1 MKPKQEIPQ
10 NPVEQ
15 KKEVPASKKGKRKRV
30 SSTGDQKQIK
40 RRRMSSSAAH
50 HEEIPSKA
58 KEAKDSPAAP
68 IAPRPKRLSAGK
80 TLDFLAEYAS
90 SRSSSEYTPGTSSIG
105 SDSPYYPDVPPSPS
119 TSSVRD
125 AVEHEEKPDIVQP
138 AEQPSENSH
147 EPSEVSA
154 EKESRSSATPD
165 SASSAKES
173 KTSPS
178 TQQESSVEAKTT
190 KARRSSISV
199 KAAGAGKVRISS
211 SIIEAASLPSTSKHT
226 PALLSIRRSSRSHTL
241 SKKLRDSDL
250 QIKATGLATPTI
262 SKPVDPNSALGILQ
276 RVSRFTRPI
285 RSPSPQPLKKLLPST
300 HSKKAETVVEQPAEP
315 SADVKEDTVAEQP
328 TEASSS
334 TDSPAAKE
342 PEPSSPKE
350 APKEESSSSLAGA
363 ETNDETAAKD
373 SDPAAVPSP
382 LSTTVAE
389 KAETKDEKDTTPRPT
404 SK

>member
-1 MKPKQEIPQ
+1 MPQ
-10 NPVEQ
+10 NPDEQ
-15 KKEVPASKKGKRKRV
+15 KKDVPASKKGKRKRV
-30 SSTGDQKQIK
+30 SSTGDQKQSK

-50 HEEIPSKA
+50 QEEIPSKV
-58 KEAKDSPAAP
+58 KKIEDTPAAP
-68 IAPRPKRLSAGK
+68 IASRPKRLSAGK

-105 SDSPYYPDVPPSPS
+105 SDSPYYPEVPPSPS

-125 AVEHEEKPDIVQP
+125 TVEHEEKPDIVQA
-138 AEQPSENSH
+138 AEQPNEDSREA
-147 EPSEVSA
+147 SEVSA

-165 SASSAKES
+165 SASNVKES
-173 KTSPS
+173 KASPS
-178 TQQESSVEAKTT
+178 TQQEPSLEVKTT
-190 KARRSSISV
+190 KSRRSSISV

-211 SIIEAASLPSTSKHT
+211 SIIEAASMPSTSKHT

-250 QIKATGLATPTI
+250 QIKTTGLATPTI

-300 HSKKAETVVEQPAEP
+300 HSKKAESTAEQPAEAP
-315 SADVKEDTVAEQP
+315 ADVKEDTVAEQP

-342 PEPSSPKE
+342 PESPSPKE
-350 APKEESSSSLAGA
+350 APKEESSTSVASA
-363 ETNDETAAKD
+363 ETNAETAAKD
-373 SDPAAVPSP
+373 PDPAAVPSP
-382 LSTTVAE
+382 VSTTVAE
-389 KAETKDEKDTTPRPT
+389 KAETKDDKDTTPRPT
-404 SK
+404 SKVPYFI